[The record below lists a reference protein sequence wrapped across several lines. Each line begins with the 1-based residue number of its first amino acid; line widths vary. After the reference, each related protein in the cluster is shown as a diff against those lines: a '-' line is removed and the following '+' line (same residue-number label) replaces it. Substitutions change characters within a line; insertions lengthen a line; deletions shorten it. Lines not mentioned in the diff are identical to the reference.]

1 MSARQEVDLEEFLQ
15 VSGKKPIPADLS
27 VYRTPSGIPGLDRL
41 VEGGL
46 EKGSVVLVVGVPG
59 SGKTTF
65 ALQFLHYGA
74 FSLKEP
80 GLFIPFAETK
90 ESLYR
95 HAFGFGWDFSEL
107 ERQKLFQ
114 VLQFKPHQVTGLI
127 EEGGGAI
134 KDEIKSLGVK
144 RLAIDS
150 ITAYTLLF
158 KDDYQRRES
167 IVSFIERLHDWK
179 TTSMIISE
187 MPPTVSE
194 TREGSIGFLSDA
206 IIALHYLK
214 PDKESGREHSVEVLK
229 MRGTNHST
237 RVFPLSFE
245 SKGLR
250 VRSEALS
257 KD

>member
-1 MSARQEVDLEEFLQ
+1 MKIQIDDVIIF
-15 VSGKKPIPADLS
+15 VKKNIFYLLIIVVLS
-27 VYRTPSGIPGLDRL
+27 VLSFINFPKQLDL
-41 VEGGL
+41 INQNNNEI
-46 EKGSVVLVVGVPG
+46 EKLNNDIKF
-59 SGKTTF
+59 KT
-65 ALQFLHYGA
+65 
-74 FSLKEP
+74 
-80 GLFIPFAETK
+80 
-90 ESLYR
+90 
-95 HAFGFGWDFSEL
+95 
-107 ERQKLFQ
+107 RQL
-114 VLQFKPHQVTGLI
+114 
-127 EEGGGAI
+127 
-134 KDEIKSLGVK
+134 DEIELFSDQHLDSKKVIVDYFLPITEDYFTIYT
-144 RLAIDS
+144 AIDS